1 MLIEKL
7 NLDFL
12 ELACLFLNLI
22 LHDCIVQFGRRLGD
36 HKPEHEDA

>member
-1 MLIEKL
+1 MLIEKTESG
-7 NLDFL
+7 FL

-22 LHDCIVQFGRRLGD
+22 LHDCIVQFGRRPGD